1 MLHFGQILK
10 MRKSLL
16 LSLQCSIRVL
26 VAILFLLDDV
36 PLGVFLFSPVGERA
50 LLGVLLLGGTVDF
63 VFGKLCLTR
72 LCLIGSVLTVA
83 DNPVLVGAVS
93 LEDLLLPPLLESSR
107 DSSSNSSCTA
117 FGGYCVFSTTLISHC
132 EFISS
137 TAHVVR

>member
-16 LSLQCSIRVL
+16 SSLQCSIRVH

-50 LLGVLLLGGTVDF
+50 LLGVLLLGVVL
-63 VFGKLCLTR
+63 VFGELCLTR
-72 LCLIGSVLTVA
+72 VCLNGCVLTVA
-83 DNPVLVGAVS
+83 DNPVLVGVVS
-93 LEDLLLPPLLESSR
+93 LEDRLVPPLLPCR
-107 DSSSNSSCTA
+107 DSFSNSSCTA

-137 TAHVVR
+137 TAQVVR